1 MEDKPISVVVADD
14 HSLFRDGVTSLLE
27 AAGYEVVEQSN
38 DGQGAVEAVRKTH
51 PDLVLLDI
59 SMPKMDGLE
68 ALQLIKAEFPE
79 TRVVILTVSEDDD
92 DLFTSI
98 RAGADG
104 FLHKDLDASEFLE
117 MLAGLERGEAAITR
131 KTAARLMSGFQQLT
145 EQTDNADALTKR
157 EIQLL
162 HWMVEGHSNR
172 EIAKELFISEN
183 TVKYHIRNIFQ
194 KLEVQNR
201 TEAVAYALREGYK
214 KITPTHPGGF
224 FNQLTYP
231 FG

>member
-1 MEDKPISVVVADD
+1 MADKPIRVVVADD
-14 HSLFRDGVTSLLE
+14 HSLFRDGITSLLE
-27 AAGYEVVEQSN
+27 AAGYDVVDQGN
-38 DGQGAVEAVRKTH
+38 DGQEAVEAVRKTH

-59 SMPKMDGLE
+59 SMPKMNGLE
-68 ALQLIKAEFPE
+68 ALHLIKAEFPE

-145 EQTDNADALTKR
+145 EQTENVDALTKR

-162 HWMVEGHSNR
+162 YWMVEGYSNR

-201 TEAVAYALREGYK
+201 TEAVAYALREGL
-214 KITPTHPGGF
+214 IRTD
-224 FNQLTYP
+224 QDLT
-231 FG
+231 

>member
-1 MEDKPISVVVADD
+1 MADKPIRVVVADD
-14 HSLFRDGVTSLLE
+14 HSLFRDGITSLLE
-27 AAGYEVVEQSN
+27 AAGFDVVDQGN
-38 DGQGAVEAVRKTH
+38 DGQEALEAVRKTH

-59 SMPKMDGLE
+59 SMPKMNGLE
-68 ALQLIKAEFPE
+68 ALHLIKAEFPE

-145 EQTDNADALTKR
+145 EQTENVDALTKR

-162 HWMVEGHSNR
+162 YWMVEGYSNR

-201 TEAVAYALREGYK
+201 TEAVAYALREGL
-214 KITPTHPGGF
+214 IRTDQDVT
-224 FNQLTYP
+224 
-231 FG
+231 

>member
-1 MEDKPISVVVADD
+1 MADKPIRVVVADD
-14 HSLFRDGVTSLLE
+14 HSLFRDGITSLLE
-27 AAGYEVVEQSN
+27 AAGYDVVDQGN
-38 DGQGAVEAVRKTH
+38 DGQEAVEAVRKTL

-59 SMPKMDGLE
+59 SMPKMNGLE
-68 ALQLIKAEFPE
+68 ALHLIKAEFPE

-145 EQTDNADALTKR
+145 EQAENADALTKR

-162 HWMVEGHSNR
+162 YWMVEGYSNR

-201 TEAVAYALREGYK
+201 TEAVAYALREGL
-214 KITPTHPGGF
+214 IRTDQDVT
-224 FNQLTYP
+224 
-231 FG
+231 

>member
-1 MEDKPISVVVADD
+1 MEDRPLRVVVADD
-14 HSLFRDGVTSLLE
+14 HSLFRDGITSLLE
-27 AAGYEVVEQSN
+27 AAGYDVVEQSN
-38 DGQGAVEAVRKTH
+38 DGQGAVEAVRSTN

-68 ALQLIKAEFPE
+68 ALQLIKSEYPE
-79 TRVVILTVSEDDD
+79 TCVVILTVSDDD
-92 DLFTSI
+92 NDLFSSI

-104 FLHKDLDASEFLE
+104 YLHKDLDASEFLE

-131 KTAARLMSGFQQLT
+131 KTAARLMSGFQQMT
-145 EQTDNADALTKR
+145 EQTKNVGALTKR

-201 TEAVAYALREGYK
+201 TEAVAYALREGL
-214 KITPTHPGGF
+214 IRTDQDAT
-224 FNQLTYP
+224 
-231 FG
+231 

>member
-1 MEDKPISVVVADD
+1 MEDKPLRVVVADD
-14 HSLFRDGVTSLLE
+14 HSLFRDGITSLLE
-27 AAGYEVVEQSN
+27 AAGYEVVEQSS
-38 DGQGAVEAVRKTH
+38 DGQGAVEAVRSTH

-79 TRVVILTVSEDDD
+79 TRVVILTVSDNDD
-92 DLFTSI
+92 DLFASI

-104 FLHKDLDASEFLE
+104 YLHKDLAASEFLE

-131 KTAARLMSGFQQLT
+131 KTAARLMSGFQNLAQEPESVDT
-145 EQTDNADALTKR
+145 LTKR

-162 HWMVEGHSNR
+162 HWMVEGHSNKA
-172 EIAKELFISEN
+172 IAKELFISEN

-194 KLEVQNR
+194 KLGVQNR
-201 TEAVAYALREGYK
+201 TEAVAYALREGL
-214 KITPTHPGGF
+214 ISTEQ
-224 FNQLTYP
+224 NDS
-231 FG
+231 

>member
-201 TEAVAYALREGYK
+201 TEAVAYALREGLIRK
-214 KITPTHPGGF
+214 DQDVT
-224 FNQLTYP
+224 
-231 FG
+231 

>member
-14 HSLFRDGVTSLLE
+14 HSLFRDGITSLLE
-27 AAGYEVVEQSN
+27 AAGYNVVDQSN
-38 DGQGAVEAVRKTH
+38 DGQGALDAVRKTH

-79 TRVVILTVSEDDD
+79 TKVVILTVSEEDD
-92 DLFTSI
+92 DLFSSI

-145 EQTDNADALTKR
+145 EQTENADALTKR

-201 TEAVAYALREGYK
+201 TEAVAYALREGLIRK
-214 KITPTHPGGF
+214 DQGTA
-224 FNQLTYP
+224 
-231 FG
+231 

>member
-1 MEDKPISVVVADD
+1 MEDKPLRVVVADD

-38 DGQGAVEAVRKTH
+38 DGQGAVEAVRNTH

-59 SMPKMDGLE
+59 SMPKMNGLE
-68 ALQLIKAEFPE
+68 ALEVIKSEYREA
-79 TRVVILTVSEDDD
+79 RVVILTVSDDDD
-92 DLFTSI
+92 DLFDSI

-104 FLHKDLDASEFLE
+104 YLHKDLDASEFLE

-131 KTAARLMSGFQQLT
+131 KTAARLMAGFQHLT
-145 EQTDNADALTKR
+145 EQAENAALTKR

-162 HWMVEGHSNR
+162 HWMVEGHSNK

-201 TEAVAYALREGYK
+201 TEAVAYALREGL
-214 KITPTHPGGF
+214 IRTDLGET
-224 FNQLTYP
+224 
-231 FG
+231 